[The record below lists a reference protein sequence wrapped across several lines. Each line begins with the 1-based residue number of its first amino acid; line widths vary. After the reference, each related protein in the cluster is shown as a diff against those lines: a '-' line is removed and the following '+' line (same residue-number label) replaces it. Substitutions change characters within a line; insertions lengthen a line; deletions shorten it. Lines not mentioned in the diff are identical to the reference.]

1 LLSSEGQELKT
12 KKESL
17 EEYEKGYLER
27 MKEEKKESDGLQNM
41 IFSMSQEFKKL
52 EKKEYIGF
60 CSFCNMG
67 VERVE
72 MAYKKNLLFHSICYD
87 QQGNN
92 FPAVDQEIL
101 YQTSNAKVQLVLLKN
116 LKVRTMGSSNPDST
130 KPKTKTRKKS
140 KGKTKKRQPKRRVTK
155 RKRTSTKRRT
165 SKRKPSK
172 KRRVAKRRTSSKRKK
187 ITRKTKRKASRTTK
201 RKARRRR

>member
-1 LLSSEGQELKT
+1 MSSEVQEIKT

-17 EEYEKGYLER
+17 DEYEKGYLER
-27 MKEEKKESDGLQNM
+27 MKEEEKEAGGLQNL

-72 MAYKKNLLFHSICYD
+72 MAYKKNLLFHSNCYD

-101 YQTSNAKVQLVLLKN
+101 LQTSNAKVQLVLLKN
-116 LKVRTMGSSNPDST
+116 LRFRTMGTSNPDST

-140 KGKTKKRQPKRRVTK
+140 KGKTKKRQPKRRVAK
-155 RKRTSTKRRT
+155 RKRTATKRRT

-172 KRRVAKRRTSSKRKK
+172 KRRVTKRR
-187 ITRKTKRKASRTTK
+187 ASRTTK

>member
-1 LLSSEGQELKT
+1 MEG
-12 KKESL
+12 
-17 EEYEKGYLER
+17 
-27 MKEEKKESDGLQNM
+27 EKKEPGGLQNL
-41 IFSMSQEFKKL
+41 IFQMSKEFKEL

-60 CSFCNMG
+60 CAFCNMG

-72 MAYKKNLLFHSICYD
+72 MAYKKNLLFHSNCYD
-87 QQGNN
+87 QQGKN

-116 LKVRTMGSSNPDST
+116 LKVRTMGTSNPDST
-130 KPKTKTRKKS
+130 KPKTKTKKKS
-140 KGKTKKRQPKRRVTK
+140 KRKTKKRRPKRRVTK
-155 RKRTSTKRRT
+155 RKITTTKRRS

-172 KRRVAKRRTSSKRKK
+172 KRRVTKRR
-187 ITRKTKRKASRTTK
+187 ASRRTK

>member
-1 LLSSEGQELKT
+1 
-12 KKESL
+12 
-17 EEYEKGYLER
+17 
-27 MKEEKKESDGLQNM
+27 MKEEKKEPDGLQNL

-72 MAYKKNLLFHSICYD
+72 MAYKKNLLFHSNCYD

-101 YQTSNAKVQLVLLKN
+101 LQTSNAKVQLVLLKN
-116 LKVRTMGSSNPDST
+116 LRVRTMGTSNPDST

-155 RKRTSTKRRT
+155 RKRTATKRRT

-172 KRRVAKRRTSSKRKK
+172 KRRITKRR
-187 ITRKTKRKASRTTK
+187 ASRTTK

>member
-1 LLSSEGQELKT
+1 LSSEGQELKT

-27 MKEEKKESDGLQNM
+27 MKGEKKEPDGLQNL
-41 IFSMSQEFKKL
+41 IFQMSKEFKEL

-60 CSFCNMG
+60 CAFCTMG
-67 VERVE
+67 VTRDE
-72 MAYKKNLLFHSICYD
+72 MAYKNNLLFHSNCYD
-87 QQGNN
+87 QQGKN

-116 LKVRTMGSSNPDST
+116 LKVRTMGASNLDST
-130 KPKTKTRKKS
+130 KPKTKTMKKS
-140 KGKTKKRQPKRRVTK
+140 KRKTKKLHPKRRVTK
-155 RKRTSTKRRT
+155 RKRTATKRRT
-165 SKRKPSK
+165 TKRKPSK
-172 KRRVAKRRTSSKRKK
+172 KRRVAKRRTASKRKK
-187 ITRKTKRKASRTTK
+187 TTRKTKRRASRRTK

>member
-1 LLSSEGQELKT
+1 MSSEVQEIKT
-12 KKESL
+12 TKESL

-27 MKEEKKESDGLQNM
+27 MKEEKKEPDGLQNL
-41 IFSMSQEFKKL
+41 IFSMSKEFKKL

-72 MAYKKNLLFHSICYD
+72 MAYKKNLLFHPNCYD

-101 YQTSNAKVQLVLLKN
+101 LQTSNAKVQLVLLKN
-116 LKVRTMGSSNPDST
+116 LRVRTMGTSNPDST

-155 RKRTSTKRRT
+155 RKRTATKRRT

-172 KRRVAKRRTSSKRKK
+172 KRRVSKRR
-187 ITRKTKRKASRTTK
+187 ASRTTK

>member
-1 LLSSEGQELKT
+1 MSSEVQEIKT
-12 KKESL
+12 TKESL

-27 MKEEKKESDGLQNM
+27 MKEEKKEPDGLQNL

-60 CSFCNMG
+60 CAFCTMG

-72 MAYKKNLLFHSICYD
+72 MVYKNNLLFHSNCFD
-87 QQGNN
+87 QQGKN

-101 YQTSNAKVQLVLLKN
+101 LQTSNAKVQLVLLKN
-116 LKVRTMGSSNPDST
+116 LKVRTMGSSNPESA

-140 KGKTKKRQPKRRVTK
+140 KGKTKKRQPKRRVAK
-155 RKRTSTKRRT
+155 RKRTATKRRT

-172 KRRVAKRRTSSKRKK
+172 KRRITKRR
-187 ITRKTKRKASRTTK
+187 ASRTTK

>member
-1 LLSSEGQELKT
+1 MSSEVQEIKT
-12 KKESL
+12 TKESL
-17 EEYEKGYLER
+17 DEYEKGYLER
-27 MKEEKKESDGLQNM
+27 MKEEKKEPDGLQNL

-72 MAYKKNLLFHSICYD
+72 MAYKKNLLFHSNCYD
-87 QQGNN
+87 QQGKN

-101 YQTSNAKVQLVLLKN
+101 LQTSNAKVQLVLLKN
-116 LKVRTMGSSNPDST
+116 LRVRTMGTSNPDST

-140 KGKTKKRQPKRRVTK
+140 KGKTKKRQPKRRVAK
-155 RKRTSTKRRT
+155 RKRTATKRIT

-172 KRRVAKRRTSSKRKK
+172 KRRVTKRR
-187 ITRKTKRKASRTTK
+187 ASRTTK

>member
-1 LLSSEGQELKT
+1 MSSEVQELKT

-17 EEYEKGYLER
+17 KEYEKDYLDR
-27 MKEEKKESDGLQNM
+27 MEEEKKEPGDLQSL
-41 IFSMSQEFKKL
+41 IFQMSKEFKEL

-60 CSFCNMG
+60 CAFCNMG
-67 VERVE
+67 VTRDE
-72 MAYKKNLLFHSICYD
+72 MAYKNNRLFHSVCYD
-87 QQGNN
+87 QQGKN

-116 LKVRTMGSSNPDST
+116 LKIRTMGASNLDST
-130 KPKTKTRKKS
+130 KPKTKTKKKS

-155 RKRTSTKRRT
+155 RKRTATKRRT

-172 KRRVAKRRTSSKRKK
+172 KRRVAKRRTSLKRKK
-187 ITRKTKRKASRTTK
+187 TTRKTKRRASRRTK
-201 RKARRRR
+201 RKAPRRR

>member
-1 LLSSEGQELKT
+1 MSSEVQEIKT
-12 KKESL
+12 TKESL

-27 MKEEKKESDGLQNM
+27 MKEEKKEPDGLQNL

-72 MAYKKNLLFHSICYD
+72 MAYKKNLLFHSNCYD

-92 FPAVDQEIL
+92 FPVVDQEVL
-101 YQTSNAKVQLVLLKN
+101 LQTSNAKVQLVLLKN
-116 LKVRTMGSSNPDST
+116 LRVRTMGTSNPDST

-155 RKRTSTKRRT
+155 RKRTATKRRT

-172 KRRVAKRRTSSKRKK
+172 KRRVTKRR
-187 ITRKTKRKASRTTK
+187 ASRTTK

>member
-1 LLSSEGQELKT
+1 MSSDGQEIKT
-12 KKESL
+12 TKESL

-27 MKEEKKESDGLQNM
+27 MKEEKKEPDGLQNL

-72 MAYKKNLLFHSICYD
+72 MAYKKNLLFHSNCYD

-101 YQTSNAKVQLVLLKN
+101 LQTSNAKVQLVLLKN
-116 LKVRTMGSSNPDST
+116 LRVRTMGTSNPDST
-130 KPKTKTRKKS
+130 RPKTKTRKKS
-140 KGKTKKRQPKRRVTK
+140 KGKIKKRQPKRRVAK
-155 RKRTSTKRRT
+155 RKRTATKRRT
-165 SKRKPSK
+165 SKKKPSK
-172 KRRVAKRRTSSKRKK
+172 KRRITKRR
-187 ITRKTKRKASRTTK
+187 ASRTTK

>member
-1 LLSSEGQELKT
+1 MSSEVQEIKT
-12 KKESL
+12 SKESL
-17 EEYEKGYLER
+17 EDYEKGYLER
-27 MKEEKKESDGLQNM
+27 MKEEKKEPDGLQNL

-72 MAYKKNLLFHSICYD
+72 MAYKKNLLFHSNCYD
-87 QQGNN
+87 QQGKN

-101 YQTSNAKVQLVLLKN
+101 LQTSNAKVELVLLKN
-116 LKVRTMGSSNPDST
+116 LKVRTMGTSNPDST

-140 KGKTKKRQPKRRVTK
+140 KGKTKKRQPKRRVAK
-155 RKRTSTKRRT
+155 RKRTATKRIT

-172 KRRVAKRRTSSKRKK
+172 KRRVTKRR
-187 ITRKTKRKASRTTK
+187 ASRTTK

>member
-1 LLSSEGQELKT
+1 LSSEVQEIKT
-12 KKESL
+12 TKESL

-27 MKEEKKESDGLQNM
+27 MKEEKKEPDGLQNL

-60 CSFCNMG
+60 CAFCTMG

-72 MAYKKNLLFHSICYD
+72 MVYKNNLLFHSNCFD
-87 QQGNN
+87 QQGKN

-101 YQTSNAKVQLVLLKN
+101 LQTSNAKVQLVLLKN
-116 LKVRTMGSSNPDST
+116 LKVRTMGASNPESA

-172 KRRVAKRRTSSKRKK
+172 KRRVVKRRTTSKRKK
-187 ITRKTKRKASRTTK
+187 TTRKTKRRASRRTK
-201 RKARRRR
+201 RKNRRRR